1 MMTLEFN
8 VHHKAMI
15 TEGISMFWQ
24 QDQES
29 VEKDGEK
36 LRGLREKEKERPGI
50 FFLTTVESGGEVE
63 APWLEGEKEE
73 NIN

>member
-1 MMTLEFN
+1 MTIRSGECGERWG
-8 VHHKAMI
+8 K
-15 TEGISMFWQ
+15 TER
-24 QDQES
+24 
-29 VEKDGEK
+29 VERKK
-36 LRGLREKEKERPGI
+36 KERPGI

>member
-1 MMTLEFN
+1 M
-8 VHHKAMI
+8 
-15 TEGISMFWQ
+15 
-24 QDQES
+24 
-29 VEKDGEK
+29 EKDGEK
-36 LRGLREKEKERPGI
+36 LREKEKERPGI

>member
-1 MMTLEFN
+1 M
-8 VHHKAMI
+8 
-15 TEGISMFWQ
+15 
-24 QDQES
+24 
-29 VEKDGEK
+29 EKDGEK
-36 LRGLREKEKERPGI
+36 LRGLREKEKERLGI